1 MSRERLREGWQHAWQ
16 RFYAPRS
23 IWKRWTVR
31 PRSSWIQT
39 LGYLPINILQNRLV
53 RHKIVGGTQRFRS
66 ARGFDPMSHALTA
79 LSREAE
85 AAESADAAGATP
97 LKEPARLRVIQQ

>member
-1 MSRERLREGWQHAWQ
+1 LREGWQRAWQ

-31 PRSSWIQT
+31 SSSSWIQT
-39 LGYLPINILQNRLV
+39 LGYLPLNILQNRLV

-66 ARGFDPMSHALTA
+66 ARDFDPISHALAA

-85 AAESADAAGATP
+85 GDEKGRPGPGQIAG
-97 LKEPARLRVIQQ
+97 EPGRLRVIQQ